1 MSTTRTFGWLLLT
14 AGALLAIYSLAV
26 FDPSVASPGGMR
38 VNNLGLLQDKQNM
51 LIAGSVVVVIGVLM
65 VLLGQQSNGP
75 SQRTAAST
83 NDPVQQLRAA
93 IRDND
98 MPCVLALLSTGKVSP
113 GSVESGKASSLL
125 SYAAQLER
133 LQAVELLL
141 RYGADPTAVDGT
153 GLSPLQAM
161 VNRTP
166 PKGTQA
172 RAILDLMRK
181 PPALEQ
187 PVASQAPV
195 ANEAA
200 ADQGLSPAGAAL
212 MHHLERLAQMRTTG
226 LLSPEEYTAAKAKL
240 LAN

>member
-1 MSTTRTFGWLLLT
+1 M
-14 AGALLAIYSLAV
+14 
-26 FDPSVASPGGMR
+26 
-38 VNNLGLLQDKQNM
+38 
-51 LIAGSVVVVIGVLM
+51 
-65 VLLGQQSNGP
+65 
-75 SQRTAAST
+75 
-83 NDPVQQLRAA
+83 
-93 IRDND
+93 
-98 MPCVLALLSTGKVSP
+98 
-113 GSVESGKASSLL
+113 
-125 SYAAQLER
+125 
-133 LQAVELLL
+133 
-141 RYGADPTAVDGT
+141 DGT

-226 LLSPEEYTAAKAKL
+226 LLSPEEYAAAKAKL